1 MVNGI
6 WTIEKNMRKA
16 VQGSLKQILEH
27 VDEKNTIKV
36 MEIGKG
42 LEQMVSST
50 IVLKVDEQ

>member
-1 MVNGI
+1 
-6 WTIEKNMRKA
+6 MRKA